1 MKNKT
6 NLFIILLITCSFG
19 ISAQKAKPT
28 VFTIGDSTVQI
39 WGVTDYPKTGWGQL
53 INLFFNKDSIAIS
66 DKGIG
71 GTSSVT
77 YYNNYWAGVKSNIK
91 AGDFVFIQFGINDG
105 FQTINPATTFKD
117 YLTKFATETQAIGAI
132 PVLMTPMNKNSATAG
147 SWGTFPD
154 AVRQLATALNIPL
167 IDLDASSK
175 ALFSSVGYNYATNFI
190 FMNLAPGDYTTYP
203 TGNVDNTHFQEM
215 GAIEMVKLVI
225 QGIKNLS
232 SDVNVKTLIP
242 YLNPTYKVTFNSNNS
257 VLGTTTRS
265 EYFPA
270 GIRVTAKALANSFG
284 KFNSWSG
291 DISATTP
298 IDTFIMGKAD
308 KVINANFT
316 SLIAQNKLLNG
327 NFAEWS
333 TQQVSCNKGL
343 VSLVYPTNW
352 AFNGQYKGVTQW
364 GDIIFK
370 SKAGASPN
378 GNVDVEIGGYATAYT
393 DTMFQMVTLTAGK
406 YSFSGAFR
414 GGSVGTASVNLIIN
428 QAGQSTNL
436 IKTSIPGLVGF
447 NGTTFTT
454 YTTDVIIPT
463 NGIYRIAVS
472 ATNPSGGW
480 IWLQCAD
487 FSFGKSKPTVHTIG
501 DSTVQ
506 TWNAANYPKTGWG
519 QELSFFL
526 NQDSVAVDNK
536 AVSGTSSMTFYN
548 TYWTGLKPTIKT
560 GDYVFIQF
568 GINDGSLDPST
579 TFKNYLTKYITETQ
593 ALGAFPVLITPMN
606 NNNLPNGSWGLYP
619 ESIRQLATSLNV
631 PLIDLDTSSKA
642 LLASVGNIYST
653 NFIFLNLAAGDYLNY
668 TNGNVDNTHFQ
679 EMGAIEMA
687 KLVVQGIKNLNTD
700 VNVRKLIPG
709 INPTYK
715 VNFISN
721 NSSLGN
727 ITRSEFFPAGIN
739 VTAKALPGNG
749 AKFDGWSG
757 DLIDSKSI
765 SSFVMGTTQK
775 TINAS
780 FSPTSAT
787 KEIVNN
793 SFTVFPNPISDGKL
807 HIMASLMNSSNLQV
821 SITNLVGKVVFS
833 KTVGNANQA
842 IDVSDISK
850 GIYIIILETNE
861 SKNSQKLFLL

>member
-1 MKNKT
+1 MKKEK
-6 NLFIILLITCSFG
+6 LLLIILIIVSAFG
-19 ISAQKAKPT
+19 MSAQKAKPT

-53 INLFFNKDSIAIS
+53 INLFFNKDSVSIS

-77 YYNNYWAGVKSNIK
+77 YYNNYWTGIKANIK

-105 FQTINPATTFKD
+105 FQTIDPATTFKD
-117 YLTKFATETQAIGAI
+117 YLTKFVTESQAIGAI
-132 PVLMTPMNKNSATAG
+132 PVLMTPMNKNSTTAG

-175 ALFSSVGYNYATNFI
+175 ALFSTVGYNYATNFI
-190 FMNLAPGDYTTYP
+190 FMNLSPGDYTTYP

-215 GAIEMVKLVI
+215 GAIEMAKLII

-257 VLGTTTRS
+257 VLGTITRS

-270 GIRVTAKALANSFG
+270 GVRVTAKALANSYG

-308 KVINANFT
+308 KIINANFT

-327 NFAEWS
+327 NFADWS

-370 SKAGASPN
+370 SKAGASPS

-454 YTTDVIIPT
+454 YTIDVIIPT
-463 NGIYRIAVS
+463 DGIYRIAVS

-487 FSFGKSKPTVHTIG
+487 FSFAKSKPTVHTIG

-506 TWNAANYPKTGWG
+506 TWNAANYPKSGWG

-526 NQDSVAVDNK
+526 NQDSVSVDNK

-548 TYWTGLKPTIKT
+548 TYWAGLKPTIKA

-579 TFKNYLTKYITETQ
+579 TFKDYLTKYITETR
-593 ALGAFPVLITPMN
+593 ALGAFPLLITPMN

-619 ESIRQLATSLNV
+619 DAIRQLATSLSV
-631 PLIDLDTSSKA
+631 PLIDLDALSKGF
-642 LLASVGNIYST
+642 LASVGNVYST
-653 NFIFLNLAAGDYLNY
+653 NFIFLNIAAGDYPNY
-668 TNGNVDNTHFQ
+668 PNGNVDNTHFQ
-679 EMGAIEMA
+679 EMGAIEMT

-700 VNVRKLIPG
+700 VNVSKLIPS
-709 INPTYK
+709 INPTFK
-715 VNFISN
+715 VNFTSN
-721 NSSLGN
+721 NGLLGT
-727 ITRSEFFPAGIN
+727 ITRSEYFPEGIT
-739 VTAKALPGNG
+739 VTAKALPITGV
-749 AKFDGWSG
+749 KFNGWSG
-757 DLIDSKSI
+757 DLVDSKAI
-765 SSFVMGTTQK
+765 SSFVMGINQK
-775 TINAS
+775 TINAG
-780 FSPTSAT
+780 FSTISAT
-787 KEIVNN
+787 AEIDNN
-793 SFTVFPNPISDGKL
+793 SFAFFPNPVSDGKL
-807 HIMASLMNSSNLQV
+807 HITNLTNSLKQQV
-821 SITNLVGKVVFS
+821 SITDLVGKVVFS
-833 KTVGNANQA
+833 KIIGNANQT
-842 IDVSDISK
+842 IDISSISQ
-850 GIYIIILETNE
+850 GIYILTLETNE
-861 SKNSQKLFLL
+861 SKKSQKLFCL